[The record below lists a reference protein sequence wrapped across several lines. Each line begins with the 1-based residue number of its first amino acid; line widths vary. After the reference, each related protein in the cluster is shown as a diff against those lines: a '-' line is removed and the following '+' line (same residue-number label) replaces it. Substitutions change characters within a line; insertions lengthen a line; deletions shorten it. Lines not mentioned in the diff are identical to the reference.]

1 MTVVFA
7 CLNDTTAERQMA
19 APTRAKAIEEG
30 RYAGNVNSK
39 DGAAHETL
47 HISAATIRL
56 KATGGN
62 FNRDLLI

>member
-1 MTVVFA
+1 
-7 CLNDTTAERQMA
+7 MA
-19 APTRAKAIEEG
+19 APTRAKATEEG

-39 DGAAHETL
+39 DGAAHETY

-56 KATGGN
+56 RATGGN